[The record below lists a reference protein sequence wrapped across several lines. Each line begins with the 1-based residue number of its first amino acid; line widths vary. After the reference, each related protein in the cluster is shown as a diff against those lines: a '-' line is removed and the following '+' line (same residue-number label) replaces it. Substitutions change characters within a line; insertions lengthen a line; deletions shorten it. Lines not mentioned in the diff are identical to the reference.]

1 MMSLHWNVAQL
12 MNNEW
17 NSSRE
22 SASYPS
28 VEEFSFL
35 KGLHHDISTK
45 SVQHHTTPRIASAEG
60 HNKTER
66 KLLVRC

>member
-45 SVQHHTTPRIASAEG
+45 SAQHHTTPRIASTEG
-60 HNKTER
+60 HSKTER
-66 KLLVRC
+66 KLLVKF